1 MNYPSAGYTDQ
12 DILDKLEKYAGLTG
26 RSRSEV
32 LDQALA
38 LFMDVLREERLRTLP
53 PPPSMRCPAGV
64 DEDDWLLAE
73 IQKGIDAAD
82 RGELIPHE
90 EVMRQAWDIVVKGA
104 SR

>member
-38 LFMDVLREERLRTLP
+38 LFMDVLREEHLRTLP
-53 PPPSMRCPAGV
+53 PPPSMRCPEGV
-64 DEDDWLLAE
+64 DED
-73 IQKGIDAAD
+73 D

>member
-1 MNYPSAGYTDQ
+1 MSYSPAGYTDR
-12 DILDKLEKYAGLTG
+12 DILEKLEKYAGLTG

-38 LFMDVLREERLRTLP
+38 LLMEEWREERLRTLP
-53 PPPSMRCPAGV
+53 PPPSMRCPEGM
-64 DEDDWLLAE
+64 DEEAWLRAE

-90 EVMRQAWDIVVKGA
+90 EVMRQAWEIVTKGM